1 MPGNVG
7 IVASGVAPFNPLA
20 STYGITWHS
29 LLWAEDPN
37 WTPPSNLAGVSSWTD
52 NQGSHTVSQATS
64 SKQPFY
70 LNRCANLNGKPAVYF
85 PGLLTSST
93 FTDLAQTYSVIY
105 VGQISNP
112 TRTNSP
118 IASDAKTTSRVLI
131 FQDGTA
137 SRKETGF
144 AGGLIAG
151 STYHYDPQLYRFKGA
166 GASSALAVGSST
178 VASGNAGTNSL
189 GQIALGNR
197 ADWSGSGDGTTGV
210 VALGNYGPCYLFGIV
225 ASDVTAASGW
235 AQFVTDVQSYLGVG
249 GTKNLVV
256 CDGDSRTLGLGT
268 SLARNVPW
276 PAQVDNTLS
285 SPATVVNLGVG
296 AQTVDAM
303 NTDAAT
309 QVDALY
315 SASYT
320 KNVVVC
326 AGGINDCLTE
336 TAATIETRLS
346 TYVADRQTAGFDVVI
361 CTMPPAS
368 SVTGGDETV
377 RTTVNSWITA
387 GSSGADVVV
396 DLAADSR
403 LSDTGDTT
411 YFASDAIHF
420 TTTGYGVWA
429 SLIKTGL
436 ASLGVA

>member
-1 MPGNVG
+1 MSLVVDPYRF
-7 IVASGVAPFNPLA
+7 ARFDPTA
-20 STYGITWHS
+20 YGITWHS

-70 LNRCANLNGKPAVYF
+70 LDRCANFNGKPAVYF

-197 ADWSGSGDGTTGV
+197 ADWSGSGDATTGV
-210 VALGNYGPCYLFGIV
+210 VTLGNYGPCYLFGIV

-235 AQFVTDVQSYLGVG
+235 TQFLADIQSYLNVG

-256 CDGDSRTLGLGT
+256 CDGDSRTVGLGA

-276 PAQVDNTLS
+276 PAQVDNTLGA
-285 SPATVVNLGVG
+285 PATVINLGVG
-296 AQTVDAM
+296 SQTVADM

-309 QVDALY
+309 QVDPLY
-315 SASYT
+315 SASTYT

-326 AGGINDCLTE
+326 AGGINDCLTQ

-346 TYVADRQTAGFDVVI
+346 TYVSGRQATGYKVAI

-368 SVTGGDETV
+368 TVTGANETT
-377 RTTVNSWITA
+377 RTTVNSWITG

-403 LSDTGDTT
+403 LSNTGDTT
-411 YFASDAIHF
+411 YFASDGVHF

-429 SLIKTGL
+429 SLIRAGL
-436 ASLGVA
+436 ATLSVT